1 MPFEGTYLYAFLT
14 GLFFILL
21 FAWDRLNQRL
31 ESDHAKSRQT
41 RFVEMLSPSKLLR
54 SAMYLRGW
62 AVYSAL
68 LSIFFFLICSVGE
81 PVFTVLLRPYFQE
94 IGFHD
99 LDPASPIVPLVVSLI
114 ITGVLPQFPLLNR
127 LEEHARRLTHRLVGI
142 PDSFNDLT
150 DALFEADLDAA
161 PMDGDSQRR
170 TGNALRVAQE
180 VLGDRLDEE
189 RVRAAMTKIE
199 ALEWI
204 GAGQSWP
211 GRKVTVQFKSISD
224 EIRDR
229 AQAVTEDIDD
239 LIARAARQRN
249 RQGDLGQG
257 ELERG
262 DLGQG
267 DLGQEGLQDF
277 RQDRVLDQRALINRW
292 EAVLTRLQCATDD
305 VCAMM
310 AIYAENARRLPRR
323 APAEPGRSGGLA
335 AQHNALR
342 QWIQSARRGRD
353 ISQNQFAILLQN
365 LVVVAITLFLVGFA
379 GSVLGYLR
387 YPGVEGDWL
396 ARAPE
401 TAFLWLIGTI
411 ILYGPAAMV
420 GWAMRLRRVDNG
432 DWRYFSD
439 TQAVF
444 PWPQYLLYFAFCYL
458 AAAASMGFFFFA
470 DAYFR
475 AADETIM
482 LQRFLQEA
490 QWRPTI
496 AYAFMGAVYATA
508 MAFFFDLRDRHNNS
522 RRNMLRV
529 STGLVVVLAL
539 ICWFASLYHFSPSLA
554 SDATASHVWPIIWFQ
569 TFAAVVF
576 GLVVS
581 FSTVATLRRL
591 DRAEKWRETVRAKRL
606 ASPVRPEVHA

>member
-150 DALFEADLDAA
+150 DALFEATLEDS
-161 PMDGDSQRR
+161 PMDGDAQRR
-170 TGNALRVAQE
+170 GEKALRVARE

-189 RVRAAMTKIE
+189 RITAALTKIE

-204 GAGQSWP
+204 GEGQSWP

-229 AQAVTEDIDD
+229 VQAVTEDIDD
-239 LIARAARQRN
+239 LIARAV
-249 RQGDLGQG
+249 RQGGRRGEAQGMGQISPQDL
-257 ELERG
+257 
-262 DLGQG
+262 
-267 DLGQEGLQDF
+267 
-277 RQDRVLDQRALINRW
+277 RALANRW
-292 EAVLTRLQCATDD
+292 EAVLTRLQCAADD

-310 AIYAENARRLPRR
+310 AIYAENARKLPRR
-323 APAEPGRSGGLA
+323 SQAGAGGLGVLA
-335 AQHNALR
+335 ARHNALR
-342 QWIQSARRGRD
+342 QWIQNARRGRD

-365 LVVVAITLFLVGFA
+365 LVIVAVTLFLVGFA
-379 GSVLGYLR
+379 GSVLGYLS

-396 ARAPE
+396 TRAPE

-444 PWPQYLLYFAFCYL
+444 PWPQYLLYFAFCYVT
-458 AAAASMGFFFFA
+458 AAASMGFFFFA

-482 LQRFLQEA
+482 MQRFLQEA

-496 AYAFMGAVYATA
+496 AYAFMGAAYATA
-508 MAFFFDLRDRHNNS
+508 MAFFFDLRDRHHNT
-522 RRNMLRV
+522 RPNMLRV
-529 STGLVVVLAL
+529 SAGLVVVLAL

-554 SDATASHVWPIIWFQ
+554 SAATAGDVWPIIWFQ

-581 FSTVATLRRL
+581 VSTIATLRRL

-606 ASPVRPEVHA
+606 ASPVRPEAHA